1 MINLPRFGDVRPA
14 VATPAAPAAP
24 RADAGPAQHGEARR
38 DGALAGREQPAPS
51 RDRRPPADRAA
62 PDLGPLGDRRG
73 GERDPLS
80 LGPGSTPDSLPL
92 DETLA
97 APAAALR
104 LPGRPPLPLPD
115 AALSERFH
123 KALRR
128 DDDRAEALPSPM
140 SLFSA
145 LPPSAPMVTMAA
157 IDPPPP
163 PPALWQQIDRLLVAD
178 GSESRDSRRQVRLTL
193 ADRELR
199 GTEVEVGEA
208 GGELRVAF
216 LCADIATRRRLAH
229 HAPTMAAQLAE
240 RLGRAVQVVVGS
252 PDRHDPERT
261 ECRQG
266 GPS

>member
-1 MINLPRFGDVRPA
+1 MELPRIGDTRPQS
-14 VATPAAPAAP
+14 AAPDTA
-24 RADAGPAQHGEARR
+24 RLDAR
-38 DGALAGREQPAPS
+38 
-51 RDRRPPADRAA
+51 PADRGEPRREGAPAGGERHASRRDRGGPVDRSA
-62 PDLGPLGDRRG
+62 PDLAFS
-73 GERDPLS
+73 GERRDSERGQAPAGLS
-80 LGPGSTPDSLPL
+80 APSDELPL
-92 DETLA
+92 DDTLA
-97 APAAALR
+97 ATTAPLR
-104 LPGRPPLPLPD
+104 LPGRSPLPLPD
-115 AALSERFH
+115 PELSERFH

-128 DDDRAEALPSPM
+128 DPDRPESLPSPM

-145 LPPSAPMVTMAA
+145 LPQPAPVTA

-216 LCADIATRRRLAH
+216 LCADAATRRRLAH

-240 RLGRAVQVVVGS
+240 RLDRAVQVVVGS
-252 PDRHDPERT
+252 TDRHDPERT

-266 GPS
+266 APA